1 MGFFDRFKKKPREKK
16 KLALCLSG
24 GGARGFAHI
33 GAIKAFEEEGIDFDI
48 VVGTS
53 AGSIVG
59 AMYAF
64 GKTADEMIL
73 YGEGINMKSI
83 HNGIVF
89 VPNDTAGIRRL
100 VTDFIGNVDIQNL
113 KKKFACV
120 AVDLVEAK
128 QVIMDRGD
136 AGEACA
142 ASSCVPVLFKPV
154 VRGKTHLVDGGLLNN
169 IPADVGKMLGAD
181 KVVTVDV
188 NPTRGGGTPDLGVLS
203 VVKAT
208 LSIVTANA
216 SLMGLK
222 NSDIVIA
229 PDLGKFSSS
238 SKDGWQEMIQLG
250 YEEARKYT
258 ESIKQLFA

>member
-1 MGFFDRFKKKPREKK
+1 MGFFDRFKRKENKKP

-33 GAIKAFEEEGIDFDI
+33 GAIRAFEEEGIDFDL

-59 AMYAF
+59 AMYAA
-64 GKTADEMIL
+64 GKTADEMTL
-73 YGEGINMKSI
+73 YGETVNMKAI
-83 HNGIVF
+83 HNGIIF
-89 VPNDTAGIRRL
+89 MPNDTAGIAKL
-100 VTDFIGNVDIQNL
+100 VTDLIGNVKIEDL

-120 AVDLVEAK
+120 AVDLVEAR
-128 QVIMDRGD
+128 QIVIDSGE
-136 AGEACA
+136 AGAACA
-142 ASSCVPVLFKPV
+142 ASACVPVLFKPV
-154 VRGKTHLVDGGLLNN
+154 VRGKNHLVDGGLLNN
-169 IPADVGKMLGAD
+169 IPSDVCRMLGAD

-188 NPTRGGGTPDLGVLS
+188 NPTRGGGTPDLGLIS

-208 LSIVTANA
+208 LSIVTAN
-216 SLMGLK
+216 SSIMGLK

-250 YEEARKYT
+250 YDEARKHT
-258 ESIKQLFA
+258 ESIKTLI

>member
-1 MGFFDRFKKKPREKK
+1 MGFFDRFKKKPQEKK
-16 KLALCLSG
+16 KIALCLSG

-33 GAIKAFEEEGIDFDI
+33 GAIKAFEEEGVDFDI

-64 GKTADEMIL
+64 GKTADEMMV
-73 YGEGINMKSI
+73 YGEGVNMKSI

-89 VPNDTAGIRRL
+89 MPNDTSGISRL
-100 VTDFIGNVDIQNL
+100 VTDFIGDVNIENF

-120 AVDLVEAK
+120 AVDLVEAR
-128 QVIMDRGD
+128 QVIIDSGSVG
-136 AGEACA
+136 AACA
-142 ASSCVPVLFKPV
+142 ASACVPVLFKPV
-154 VRGKTHLVDGGLLNN
+154 VKGKTHLVDGGLLNN
-169 IPADVGKMLGAD
+169 IPADVGRLLGAD

-188 NPTRGGGTPDLGVLS
+188 NPTRGGGTPDLGLLS

-216 SLMGLK
+216 SVMGLK

-229 PDLGKFSSS
+229 PDMSRFSSS
-238 SKDGWQEMIQLG
+238 SKDGWQDMIQLG
-250 YEEARKYT
+250 YEQTKKHIME
-258 ESIKQLFA
+258 IKALG